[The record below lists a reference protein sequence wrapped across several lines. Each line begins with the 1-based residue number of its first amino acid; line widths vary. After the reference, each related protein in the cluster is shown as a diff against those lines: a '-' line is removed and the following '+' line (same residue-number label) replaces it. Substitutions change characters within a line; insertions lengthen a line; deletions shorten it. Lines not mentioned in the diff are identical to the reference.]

1 MQALMQDLACTW
13 FQKSNHCFEGRPVY
27 NKTIYRIDRPKQKC
41 KKLKGYDCNQ
51 AKCGKDDKKAL
62 NA

>member
-1 MQALMQDLACTW
+1 LKAA
-13 FQKSNHCFEGRPVY
+13 PVY

-51 AKCGKDDKKAL
+51 AKGGKDDKKAL